1 MRELQIDPF
10 VSTEPAVELDSETRR
25 ILEERVKSADQGR
38 LVSADEAREHIKEWL
53 SNSATTKTL

>member
-1 MRELQIDPF
+1 MPIDPF

-25 ILEERVKSADQGR
+25 ILKERVQPADQR
-38 LVSADEAREHIKEWL
+38 KLVSASEAREHIKKWL